1 MHLTLTVAGNYG
13 GNNIRANTI
22 APGRIDTPL
31 SRGRMDFARGDQERA
46 ADDPRLQR
54 PSLNPLA
61 RVGLASEIASVALFL
76 ACDDSSYVNG
86 VILPVDGGWVAAGGG
101 AANG

>member
-1 MHLTLTVAGNYG
+1 
-13 GNNIRANTI
+13 
-22 APGRIDTPL
+22 
-31 SRGRMDFARGDQERA
+31 MDFSRGDQERA

-54 PSLNPLA
+54 PSLNPSG
-61 RVGLASEIASVALFL
+61 RVGQTSEIASVALFL

-101 AANG
+101 AGNG